1 MSLSDRLRMSS
12 LPVVLDTRRL
22 ARAGEVTSVQLQPT
36 KTRLADA
43 AVIDRLVS
51 EHQCPSILVTA
62 KGTVWLLS
70 DPGDGI
76 VWFVGHGKPTKVQR
90 TTLEVLLSIMAAEFP
105 DVDVPLLDDEEVTH
119 VPDE

>member
-1 MSLSDRLRMSS
+1 MSLSDRLKMSP

-22 ARAGEVTSVQLQPT
+22 TRKGQVHSVQLQPT
-36 KTRLADA
+36 KTRVADA

-51 EHQCPSILVTA
+51 EHESPSILVTA

-70 DPGDGI
+70 DPGDGV

-90 TTLEVLLSIMAAEFP
+90 TALELLLSIMAAEFP

-119 VPDE
+119 VSDE